1 MTRLRRA
8 LAQLRALFGP
18 PAPQSVRPDID
29 YAVLYAAGGIW
40 RERTRAVVGESSG
53 ARSFAIGFVFGD
65 IAVFAVIVWATIG
78 KTGVGL

>member
-8 LAQLRALFGP
+8 LAQLRALLFGP

-40 RERTRAVVGESSG
+40 RERTRAVVAETSG
-53 ARSFAIGFVFGD
+53 AKNFAIGFAFGGITIFGV
-65 IAVFAVIVWATIG
+65 IAWLAAGMTI
-78 KTGVGL
+78 